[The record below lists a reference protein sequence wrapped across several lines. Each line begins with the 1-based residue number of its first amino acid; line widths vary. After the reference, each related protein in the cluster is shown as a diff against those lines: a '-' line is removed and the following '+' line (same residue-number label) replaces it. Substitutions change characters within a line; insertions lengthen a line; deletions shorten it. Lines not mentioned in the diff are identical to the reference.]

1 MIVQVAL
8 FFIAFFAMLFIGL
21 PIAITL
27 AITGILIAL
36 SQGIFQPVLLGHVMF
51 QGVDSFSLLA
61 VPFFILAGGL
71 MEEGGISRRL
81 MNFAYLLVGR
91 MRGGLAQVGVVLSM
105 LFAGLSGSAVADTA
119 ALSSMLV
126 PSMKEKGYREG
137 FIGAL
142 LAAGG
147 AIGPIIP
154 PSIPMIIY
162 GVAANAS
169 IAKLFIG
176 GILPGIFLGLM
187 LMVYVHFEAVRQNY
201 PRATE
206 KTNPRELL
214 RASKDGLL
222 ALALPVIILGGI
234 RFGIFTATESSVVA
248 VVYAFILGKFVY
260 RELKWSK
267 IPEILSNSAR
277 GTASVMIIISAASF
291 LSWVL
296 TSKQIPQSIT
306 IFLFSLTKSRIA
318 IIILLNVFMLIL
330 GMFIDAV
337 SIIILITPVA
347 IPILTQLGV
356 DPVYF
361 GLLVVF
367 NVCIGAL
374 TPPVG
379 TCLFVASS
387 AGKIDLLKIV
397 KAVGPIVAVELVWLS
412 LTIIFPGVLMFL
424 PNLLAP

>member
-1 MIVQVAL
+1 MAIHVIL
-8 FFIAFFAMLFIGL
+8 FFAAFFAMLLIGL

-27 AITGILIAL
+27 AITGVLI
-36 SQGIFQPVLLGHVMF
+36 SVTQGIFKPVLLGHVMF

-61 VPFFILAGGL
+61 VPFFMLAGGL
-71 MEEGGISRRL
+71 MDEGGISRRL

-119 ALSSMLV
+119 ALSSMLA

-142 LAAGG
+142 FAAGG

-169 IAKLFIG
+169 ISKLFIG
-176 GILPGIFLGLM
+176 GIIPGIFLGLL
-187 LMVYVHFEAVRQNY
+187 LMVYVHFEAVRHNY

-206 KTNPRELL
+206 KVNPKELIK
-214 RASKDGLL
+214 ASRDGLL
-222 ALALPVIILGGI
+222 ALALPVIVLGGI
-234 RFGIFTATESSVVA
+234 RLGIFTATESSVMA

-260 RELKWSK
+260 KELKWSK
-267 IPEILSNSAR
+267 IPEILASSAR
-277 GTASVMIIISAASF
+277 GTSSVLIIIAAASF

-296 TSKQIPQSIT
+296 TSRQIPQNIT
-306 IFLFSLTKSRIA
+306 TFLLSVSKSPMV
-318 IIILLNVFMLIL
+318 IILLLNLFMLFL

-337 SIIILITPVA
+337 SIIVLITPVA
-347 IPILTQLGV
+347 TPILMRLGV

-361 GLLVVF
+361 GLLLVF

-387 AGKIDLLKIV
+387 AGKIPLNKII
-397 KAVGPIVAVELVWLS
+397 KAVVPIVCIELVWL
-412 LTIIFPGVLMFL
+412 LLAILFPSVLMFL
-424 PNLLAP
+424 PNALSG